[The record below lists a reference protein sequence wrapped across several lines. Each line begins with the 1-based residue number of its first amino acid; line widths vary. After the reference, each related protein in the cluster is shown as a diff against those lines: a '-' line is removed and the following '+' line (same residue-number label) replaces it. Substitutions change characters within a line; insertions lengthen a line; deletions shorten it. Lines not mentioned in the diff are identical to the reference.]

1 MDYSQPYPVL
11 LAEDNNADLIFMQ
24 RAIRQA
30 GVCLVLHIVSNGEE
44 AVSYLLGEGKYA
56 DRELYPE
63 PLLLITNMKMPRM
76 NGLELLAWVKQQ
88 PNLKNLPVIVMSSS
102 EDPDEMNEVT
112 TLGGSAYFVK
122 TSSLDKLA
130 EIVRKIISF
139 LPEQNQAR

>member
-1 MDYSQPYPVL
+1 
-11 LAEDNNADLIFMQ
+11 MQ
-24 RAIRQA
+24 RAIRKA
-30 GVCLVLHIVSNGEE
+30 GVSFALHIVSNGEE